1 MSKVEKY
8 LRDVDLG
15 IEEFSEAKLNRLYDE
30 EEAYM
35 NHFSEQ
41 RRRNK
46 YRNGE
51 SMASMRPMMVW

>member
-35 NHFSEQ
+35 NCFSEQ

-46 YRNGE
+46 YKNGGG
-51 SMASMRPMMVW
+51 SMRPIMVW